1 VKILCDI
8 RSQRAPV
15 WLEGVYTGRMQFA
28 DPAITGDE
36 LAWALHA
43 GTVSHVAWHDEV
55 DRLAGQVHQP

>member
-28 DPAITGDE
+28 DPAITG
-36 LAWALHA
+36 LICGFKASASLS
-43 GTVSHVAWHDEV
+43 GFR
-55 DRLAGQVHQP
+55 RLIRYREAVL